1 MLFVVV
7 FVDFFFITFVLNC
20 LTVSKIHVHSVHV
33 CTFLFWCAQFS
44 KFNVHVCTPK
54 KFYIVHSVHNFVH
67 NFTHKKLIVH
77 NSVHNSVHKKL
88 IVHNFV
94 HNFILLFVE
103 YRFQQY
109 NYYFLIRFISSFK
122 LYYDTAYS
130 ISFIEKIKKL
140 NK

>member
-77 NSVHNSVHKKL
+77 N
-88 IVHNFV
+88 FV